1 VVARIFLKSQWLDF
15 LAEMETTRVADK
27 TVCSF
32 CLMKTSFKKDN
43 LYGASAQ
50 FSKKSIR
57 LRWLV
62 LEGTCTEKS
71 KSFTP

>member
-15 LAEMETTRVADK
+15 LAEKETIRVAGK

-50 FSKKSIR
+50 FSKKIDP
-57 LRWLV
+57 LALA
-62 LEGTCTEKS
+62 GA
-71 KSFTP
+71 